1 MYMDKGKALK
11 INILYPNDGLIAN
24 YSDFPY
30 HGGLNEAGSTGS
42 HIWISYQQLLELF
55 GKD

>member
-30 HGGLNEAGSTGS
+30 HGGLNEDGSTGS
-42 HIWISYQQLLELF
+42 HVWISYRQLVELF